1 MAGALFDQVHEH
13 HKAVHLLLKNS
24 FNGSALSLVR
34 PMFETFVRGFWLR
47 RCAPDQA
54 IEKFKKDKLE
64 LKFELL
70 IDEIEKQPDYRRAVL
85 SKIKKQAWKT
95 MCSYAHGGFH
105 QAVNRLTSGFIQPR
119 YAEGAKVEVVN
130 FSSAV
135 ALLSAAENFFNGKT
149 PRSNG
154 AGPGASTP
162 YTFGFTLVNPFG
174 SIGHA
179 SHTSTNSLGCLL
191 IAPP

>member
-1 MAGALFDQVHEH
+1 MA
-13 HKAVHLLLKNS
+13 
-24 FNGSALSLVR
+24 
-34 PMFETFVRGFWLR
+34 R

-135 ALLSAAENFFNGKT
+135 ALLSAAEIFSMARRQDLMEQAWSEYAIHLWFHVSESLWEHRPCKR
-149 PRSNG
+149 RSR
-154 AGPGASTP
+154 
-162 YTFGFTLVNPFG
+162 
-174 SIGHA
+174 
-179 SHTSTNSLGCLL
+179 
-191 IAPP
+191 